1 MSKQN
6 ENQNSKNETKI
17 NSLDLLLKEVAY
29 TLSTE
34 ITEDRIVARV
44 EGYQIKKDR
53 YGRDILVL
61 FLKTLR
67 YGKIVSVY
75 PPMFARMLYER
86 LKKIGIETTGE
97 FFGNCFEFE
106 KIEVEPVK
114 QGYTKPYPRFLPI
127 KKVSCDYLE

>member
-6 ENQNSKNETKI
+6 ENQNNKI
-17 NSLDLLLKEVAY
+17 SSLDLLLKEVAY

-34 ITEDRIVARV
+34 ITENRIVAKV
-44 EGYQIKKDR
+44 EGYQMKKDR

-61 FLKTLR
+61 FLKTLK

-86 LKKIGIETTGE
+86 LKKMGIETTGD
-97 FFGNCFEFE
+97 FFNNCFEFE